1 VPLTGKTVS
10 GWFKLATHIM
20 QPFGLVLSLFA
31 AVLVI
36 GLIAL
41 FLNRRL
47 YVRFPWFFV
56 YLLSSVAMT
65 AVRLL
70 FRGDYITVF
79 KVYWSTEAVY
89 AVLALLV
96 LHEVFR
102 KVFVAFYLFRW
113 FWLVFPGAVVA
124 IVLITFKGISLAP
137 SGAPGAVRFVLAV
150 GLTTKYVEAGMFVF
164 CLLLALALN
173 VTWRNHTFG
182 IVQGFAV
189 SALGTWIAYSI
200 RSRFGIKF
208 GALATYSPPVAYIL
222 AVILW
227 LITFLRPEPPARTET
242 WPPSVT
248 PEQLLEEIR
257 RYTVFLWRFIKKS

>member
-1 VPLTGKTVS
+1 
-10 GWFKLATHIM
+10 M
-20 QPFGLVLSLFA
+20 QPLGLILSLTASSLVL
-31 AVLVI
+31 
-36 GLIAL
+36 GLIVIL
-41 FLNRRL
+41 LCRRV

-56 YLLSSVAMT
+56 YLVSSIVMT
-65 AVRLL
+65 AVRLR
-70 FRGDYITVF
+70 FRGDYLTFF

-89 AVLALLV
+89 ALLALVV

-124 IVLITFKGISLAP
+124 IILMTLKGISLAP
-137 SGAPGAVRFVLAV
+137 PEAPSIVRVVLAI
-150 GLTTKYVEAGMFVF
+150 GLTTKYVEAGLFVVF
-164 CLLLALALN
+164 LLLALALN
-173 VTWRNHTFG
+173 VTWRNHSFG

-227 LITFLRPEPPARTET
+227 LITFLRREPPARTET

-248 PEQLLEEIR
+248 PDQLLEEIR
-257 RYTVFLWRFIKKS
+257 RYTVLLWRFVRKS